1 MGILGNSNTL
11 NIFTDASIKQVG
23 QETVGCAGAF
33 CVAGKD
39 RTIINQTNRI
49 LRHAT
54 NNSSEI
60 TAVKLGIDL
69 AIDYRNDFDT
79 INLFSDSKIC
89 IYGLREWIFNWID
102 NMSNGVL
109 YNSSNTEVA
118 NQEMFKKIINLITHY
133 NLNIHLYHVKGHVNI
148 NSIKSVL
155 NAIRVFNISNGIIL
169 PTQDMIDI
177 SDMNNYV
184 DIFTGEL
191 LESINTNSPKLH
203 NIMRYQIKEEQVKT
217 TYKSLI
223 NK

>member
-49 LRHAT
+49 LRYAT

-133 NLNIHLYHVKGHVNI
+133 N
-148 NSIKSVL
+148 
-155 NAIRVFNISNGIIL
+155 
-169 PTQDMIDI
+169 T
-177 SDMNNYV
+177 
-184 DIFTGEL
+184 
-191 LESINTNSPKLH
+191 
-203 NIMRYQIKEEQVKT
+203 
-217 TYKSLI
+217 KSLPI
-223 NK
+223 